1 MTDLQRAIARA
12 AVGALV
18 DTLAAVEAD
27 RRNVRFLTVE
37 LELRNGVP
45 VDGRAWI
52 ERGCNLRRL
61 LGVEGG

>member
-1 MTDLQRAIARA
+1 MTDLQQTIAKA
-12 AVGALV
+12 AVGALL
-18 DTLAAVEAD
+18 DALAAVEAD

-52 ERGCNLRRL
+52 ERGCNLSKL
-61 LGVEGG
+61 LGVKG